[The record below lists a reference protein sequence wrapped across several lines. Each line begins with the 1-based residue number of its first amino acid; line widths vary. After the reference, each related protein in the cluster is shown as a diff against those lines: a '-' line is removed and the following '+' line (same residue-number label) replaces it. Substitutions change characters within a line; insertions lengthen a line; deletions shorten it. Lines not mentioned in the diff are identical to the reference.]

1 MRTARSPRRRH
12 RLLAATVA
20 GAIAATV
27 PAIASAAPAADAF
40 FTYSGTRALS
50 SYAPGDVLASRVVPY
65 HLAGVATGLRATQIL
80 YRTTDAQQRPAA
92 NVTSIV
98 APAGPVKGVVS
109 YQSVYDSLNPED
121 APSRAVAGDFSLFGF
136 TPRGRNIAIGNV
148 AANAEN
154 TVIAT
159 LLGLGYAI
167 NIPDTEGQGAHFA
180 AGPEYGTNT
189 LDSLRAIDSVPS
201 TRVTEAMRIG
211 LLGYSGGAIA
221 SGWASILAPS
231 YAPDIDRRLVGTA
244 EGGVLVNPATNL
256 RYVSGSVAWA
266 GVAGMAVVG
275 LARAYGIDFDKYTS
289 AYGKQVLRQL
299 SDASILN
306 SLYPGLTWQKI
317 ATPQYADPLRVPEY
331 VEVVNKVNMGTAPVP
346 TVPMYIA
353 QAALG
358 QLEGTAPQPGVGT
371 GDGVMVAGDVRA
383 LARRYCANGLRI
395 LYQQYDL
402 LSHTTAAGLWLPQ
415 GILWLLDR
423 FANKPAPST
432 CGAIAP
438 GNALTPQA
446 LRR

>member
-1 MRTARSPRRRH
+1 M
-12 RLLAATVA
+12 
-20 GAIAATV
+20 
-27 PAIASAAPAADAF
+27 
-40 FTYSGTRALS
+40 
-50 SYAPGDVLASRVVPY
+50 
-65 HLAGVATGLRATQIL
+65 
-80 YRTTDAQQRPAA
+80 
-92 NVTSIV
+92 
-98 APAGPVKGVVS
+98 KGVVS

-121 APSRAVAGDFSLFGF
+121 APSRAVAGDFSLFGSPHAAEHRHRQRRRQRREHRHRNA
-136 TPRGRNIAIGNV
+136 PRPRVRDQHPGHRGPGRA
-148 AANAEN
+148 
-154 TVIAT
+154 
-159 LLGLGYAI
+159 LRRR
-167 NIPDTEGQGAHFA
+167 
-180 AGPEYGTNT
+180 PEYGTNT

-266 GVAGMAVVG
+266 GVAGMAVAG

-358 QLEGTAPQPGVGT
+358 QLEGTAPQPDVGT

-395 LYQQYDL
+395 LYQQYDCSATPPRRGCGCPRASSGFSTGSRTSPPRPHAAR
-402 LSHTTAAGLWLPQ
+402 SHRATRSRHRRSDADAGHEI
-415 GILWLLDR
+415 GADR
-423 FANKPAPST
+423 AKPAPVR
-432 CGAIAP
+432 
-438 GNALTPQA
+438 Q
-446 LRR
+446 RRT